1 LIGYEPL
8 TYEDYQYPLWANVLG
23 WGIAGSSVL
32 MIPGVALFKIIT
44 TPGTLSE
51 VRNRQ
56 RIFSSLNVYAKIF
69 VLYAIFLDSQRIKIL
84 TTPWRDQQMNAEGEV
99 PTSSAEIRLTSMTQ
113 VEDSV

>member
-1 LIGYEPL
+1 VKKYYHNYFTKSLNQFKLFYSFQFIIVYGLIGYEPL

-51 VRNRQ
+51 VQNRQ
-56 RIFSSLNVYAKIF
+56 IIFSSLNVYAKIF
-69 VLYAIFLDSQRIKIL
+69 VLMQYC
-84 TTPWRDQQMNAEGEV
+84 
-99 PTSSAEIRLTSMTQ
+99 
-113 VEDSV
+113 